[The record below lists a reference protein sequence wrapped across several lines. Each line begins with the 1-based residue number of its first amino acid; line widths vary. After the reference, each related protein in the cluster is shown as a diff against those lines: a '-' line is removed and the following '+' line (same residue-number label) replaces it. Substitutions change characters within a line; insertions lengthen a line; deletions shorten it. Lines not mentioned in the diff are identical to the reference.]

1 MDYRVSDSPAP
12 KQGVSSGEGA
22 APHRPGP
29 GPQRDESCTE
39 GGAQPRRAPIAT
51 LHCTPDLV
59 PSWSLPRSS
68 RAARDQR
75 RGPTVGRARHRCRQ
89 PQAMRSARLACEHQ
103 RFRHLFKPERQEPVL
118 SEIQLA
124 SQRTLER
131 REVASLPSRRNAR
144 SPSGRLDSAGAA
156 GPVPSPTT
164 LIFAARCSLPA
175 LAGGAPSKSAESRLT
190 RKQHAAAKAGDPGI
204 RREPRSWSA
213 LAYKRSRRGPPEPLA
228 RASWSAP
235 IVVT

>member
-1 MDYRVSDSPAP
+1 MHRGWCAAEEGSDRDPPLHPGPRSKLVTPPVESCCEGSAPRTDRRSGSPPLQATA
-12 KQGVSSGEGA
+12 GDEVSSACVRTPKVSALVQAGA
-22 APHRPGP
+22 TG
-29 GPQRDESCTE
+29 T
-39 GGAQPRRAPIAT
+39 
-51 LHCTPDLV
+51 
-59 PSWSLPRSS
+59 
-68 RAARDQR
+68 
-75 RGPTVGRARHRCRQ
+75 
-89 PQAMRSARLACEHQ
+89 SA
-103 RFRHLFKPERQEPVL
+103 ERN
-118 SEIQLA
+118 SAA